1 MTKIRS
7 GTEKE
12 IAWIGSSYED
22 LLAFPID
29 TRKDAGYQLHRI
41 QRGIDPEDWKP
52 FSDIGF
58 GVKEIRLRDSTGIYR
73 IMYVAKFDEAI
84 YVLHSFQKKTQ
95 QTNKQDK
102 DIAKVRYNAVIQ
114 QRRNIK

>member
-22 LLAFPID
+22 LLAFPTD
-29 TRKDAGYQLHRI
+29 ARKDAGYQLHRI
-41 QRGIDPEDWKP
+41 QHGIDPEDWKP
-52 FSDIGF
+52 FSDIGS
-58 GVKEIRLRDSTGIYR
+58 GVKEIRLRDSAGIYR

-95 QTNKQDK
+95 QTNKHDK

>member
-1 MTKIRS
+1 MAKIRC
-7 GTEKE
+7 GIEKE

-22 LLAFPID
+22 LLAFPTD
-29 TRKDAGYQLHRI
+29 ARKDAGYQLHRI
-41 QRGIDPEDWKP
+41 QHGVDPEDWKP
-52 FSDIGF
+52 FSDIGS
-58 GVKEIRLRDSTGIYR
+58 GVKEIWLRDSTGIYR

-95 QTNKQDK
+95 QTNKHDK